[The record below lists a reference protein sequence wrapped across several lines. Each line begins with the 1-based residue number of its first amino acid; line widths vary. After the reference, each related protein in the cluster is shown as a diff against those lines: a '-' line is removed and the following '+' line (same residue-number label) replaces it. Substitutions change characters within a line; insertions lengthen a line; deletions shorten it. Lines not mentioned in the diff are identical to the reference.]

1 MYFIPRFMARNSS
14 RTRYNSFVRHPNN
27 IELGTGPT
35 NKKTFLLACLPGEYT
50 QFSALINSGHLV
62 KEKEKGSYQI
72 HLVLSIEI
80 TSYKAIKQEEK
91 KEVKEA
97 KSKIKLEVRK
107 KQKVRAQNNKES
119 EQVSSY
125 EMYEVK

>member
-1 MYFIPRFMARNSS
+1 MSDVTFTSFQDLIVTHFIPRFVAGNSG
-14 RTRYNSFVRHPNN
+14 RTRYNSFVRYPDD

-72 HLVLSIEI
+72 HLVLSTEMI
-80 TSYKAIKQEEK
+80 SYEAIK
-91 KEVKEA
+91 
-97 KSKIKLEVRK
+97 
-107 KQKVRAQNNKES
+107 
-119 EQVSSY
+119 
-125 EMYEVK
+125 